1 MSDPTALR
9 VVNVDLE
16 RCVGHGK
23 CYLIAPDL
31 MEPFDDEGHSR
42 FHGQPIDPDDSKQ
55 LARGQSVIDSCPEQ
69 ALSWGDAG
77 SS

>member
-1 MSDPTALR
+1 MSGPTGLR

-42 FHGQPIDPDDSKQ
+42 FRGDPIETTDSVHV
-55 LARGQSVIDSCPEQ
+55 ARAQAVIDSCPEE